1 MADDHLEAVAKAKAI
16 AARLQGLAGATIST
30 KPDPPTDA
38 NAVADAALAAL
49 GQSTNSGSKRKRW
62 GDDPSSNSGGGGGT
76 LSNFNFQIVV
86 AYNPSHHSF
95 QQQ

>member
-1 MADDHLEAVAKAKAI
+1 MADEHLDAVARAQAI
-16 AARLQGLAGATIST
+16 AARLRGVGGATVST
-30 KPDPPTDA
+30 NPDPPTDA

-76 LSNFNFQIVV
+76 S
-86 AYNPSHHSF
+86 
-95 QQQ
+95 

>member
-1 MADDHLEAVAKAKAI
+1 MADEHLDAVARAQAI
-16 AARLQGLAGATIST
+16 AARLRGVGGATVST
-30 KPDPPTDA
+30 KADPPTDA

-76 LSNFNFQIVV
+76 S
-86 AYNPSHHSF
+86 
-95 QQQ
+95 